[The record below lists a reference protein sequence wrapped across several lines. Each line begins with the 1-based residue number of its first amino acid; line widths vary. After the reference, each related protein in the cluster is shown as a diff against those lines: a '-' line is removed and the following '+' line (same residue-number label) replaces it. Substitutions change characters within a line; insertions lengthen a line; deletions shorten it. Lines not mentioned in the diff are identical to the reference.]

1 MLANHKYI
9 SIKDRAALRI
19 IIKGL
24 KKAKTINSSAEKWDL
39 IEHLI
44 NKVINETTLSAA
56 LDKRIFDLSIKIGK
70 KPRPLAKLVD
80 CENGEIPESFW
91 EFLS

>member
-24 KKAKTINSSAEKWDL
+24 KKAKTINNSADKWDL
-39 IEHLI
+39 IEHL
-44 NKVINETTLSAA
+44 VNEVLMLSISAA
-56 LDKRIFDLSIKIGK
+56 LDKRIFDLSIKIAK